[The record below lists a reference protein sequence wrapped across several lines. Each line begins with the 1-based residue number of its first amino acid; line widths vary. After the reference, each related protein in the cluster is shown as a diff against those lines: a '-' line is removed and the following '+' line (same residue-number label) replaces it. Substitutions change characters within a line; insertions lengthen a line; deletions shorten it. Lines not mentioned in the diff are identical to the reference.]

1 MAARSPMRLLLL
13 GAGANTGNPARHD
26 WAYFLKSLD
35 LLEPDIQ
42 IAYVV
47 KIWGA
52 GILLLALLW
61 GSINVESIL
70 SEADRLKFAH
80 SFFRIF
86 H

>member
-26 WAYFLKSLD
+26 WAYFLKSFD

-47 KIWGA
+47 KIWGQV
-52 GILLLALLW
+52 
-61 GSINVESIL
+61 SYY
-70 SEADRLKFAH
+70 
-80 SFFRIF
+80 
-86 H
+86 